1 MSGPV
6 LFRFTQEPQ
15 TQDVEDGSSV
25 TLQCTADGRDTITYS
40 WYRRQSSGLET
51 APTDSD
57 LISGQTGQILTVPST
72 DVDDSTEKKMFQC
85 KATAD
90 NDFIL
95 SSVATV
101 NFVLKG

>member
-15 TQDVEDGSSV
+15 TQDVLDGSSV
-25 TLQCTADGRDTITYS
+25 NLQCTADGRNTVTYS
-40 WYRRQSSGLET
+40 WYKRQSTGLET
-51 APTDSD
+51 APTDND
-57 LISGQTGQILTVPST
+57 LISGETGQTLTVASI
-72 DVDDSTEKKMFQC
+72 DVDESNERNMFQC